1 MALGDVAEAL
11 EYPLDLVPSLDSD
24 LLATKHITE
33 RGETIIDLG
42 RQLSRIPT
50 LEGKEMEISLDCI
63 HPNPDQPRELFDPR
77 ELKKL
82 KASLSTSPQRV
93 AIKVVPCAIKNEENE
108 DTGEVILMI
117 VDGERRFKVLKELG
131 RSTAKIIVM
140 YVATEEELLEASLTI
155 NEGNAPH
162 NPIERAKAY
171 KKMADFYMKRNTLLS
186 KNGAYKIIADRVGC
200 IVQTIVNHIKLLEQP
215 EDVQILIAR
224 GVPPNHML
232 HLMKRCTPDDKLR
245 LLKVARVLV
254 DDLDREADEDET
266 SGANTRA
273 GVRKKM
279 REALMDGTASL
290 ELQGVAETNT
300 VLAALSALQAAKN
313 KLGKALRIDR
323 TRVKNILR
331 DRPGNPPEAEAD
343 LLSKVTDLLSEFEG
357 IVTRAVEPDPLVA
370 ISGKPKFVKY
380 ASEIVEK
387 ISNPV
392 RKAMLLELAKAS
404 DSVHGKV
411 LAARE
416 LAPLVHAEVS
426 AVTTHI
432 RELIREIG
440 VLGLKIETHT
450 KRFKGEGREYQK
462 IPGYRL
468 NWATTDTRPG
478 VKSAEPHAAYT
489 YLSKVRGTITGVHAP
504 LAGQSVVVIEKG
516 HSDYTSLATA
526 TKLTDPG
533 RQAIVRL
540 VNGQQY
546 FAIAM
551 SDLDEA
557 A

>member
-11 EYPLDLVPSLDSD
+11 EYPLDLVPALDRN
-24 LLATKHITE
+24 LLATHNISE
-33 RGETIIDLG
+33 RGETIADLG
-42 RQLSRIPT
+42 RQLSRIPA
-50 LEGKEMEISLDCI
+50 LEGREMEISLDCI

-77 ELKKL
+77 ELRKL

-93 AIKVVPCAIKNEENE
+93 AIKVVPCAIKDEEGK

-117 VDGERRFKVLKELG
+117 VDGERRFKVLKELD
-131 RSTAKIIVM
+131 RNTAKVIVM

-171 KKMADFYMKRNTLLS
+171 KKMADFYMKRNTRLS
-186 KNGAYKIIADRVGC
+186 KNSAYKIIADRVGC

-215 EDVQILIAR
+215 EDVQLLIAK
-224 GVPPNHML
+224 GVPANHML
-232 HLMKRCTPDDKLR
+232 HLMKHSTPDDKLR

-254 DDLDREADEDET
+254 DDLDREADQNDG
-266 SGANTRA
+266 SGANTRS
-273 GVRKKM
+273 GIRRKM
-279 REALMDGTASL
+279 REALMDGTASE
-290 ELQGVAETNT
+290 ELQGVAEINT
-300 VLAALSALQAAKN
+300 VLAALSALQTAKT
-313 KLGKALRIDR
+313 KLSKASKIDR
-323 TRVKNILR
+323 HRVRDILR

-343 LLSKVTDLLSEFEG
+343 LITRVTELLDGFSE
-357 IVTRAVEPDPLVA
+357 IVVRAVEPDPLLA
-370 ISGKPKFVKY
+370 SPGKPKFVKY
-380 ASEIVEK
+380 ASEIEVK
-387 ISNPV
+387 INNPI

-416 LAPLVHAEVS
+416 LAPLVHAEVN

-432 RELIREIG
+432 RELSREIS
-440 VLGLKIETHT
+440 VLGLKIESQT
-450 KRFKGEGREYQK
+450 KRFRGEGREYQK
-462 IPGYRL
+462 VPGYRL
-468 NWATTDTRPG
+468 NWTTTDTRPG
-478 VKSAEPHAAYT
+478 VKSTELNTSYT
-489 YLSKVRGTITGVHAP
+489 YVSKVRTTMTGVYAP

-516 HSDYTSLATA
+516 HSDYTSLAAA

-540 VNGQQY
+540 VEGHQY